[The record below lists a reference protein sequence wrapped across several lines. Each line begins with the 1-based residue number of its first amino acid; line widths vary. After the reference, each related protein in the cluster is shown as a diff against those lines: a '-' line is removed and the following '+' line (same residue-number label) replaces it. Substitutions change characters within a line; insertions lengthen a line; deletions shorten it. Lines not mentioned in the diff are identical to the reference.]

1 MTLKYPWVLL
11 LLPVFIFFIYWG
23 IKGGGYQKVIAFPLS
38 NRNFKVPPRILWPT
52 FIPFLVR
59 CLAIGLAVFA
69 LARPQTSSSQVRR
82 LTDGIDIVI
91 ALDVSQSMTIEDV
104 DVDGKN
110 RLDIARETV
119 KKFVAGR
126 SDDRIGFLM
135 FSGEAITLCPPTLD
149 YEVVLDAVER
159 AEVGILRDGTA
170 IGEALATSANRLKD
184 SEAKSKVVILITDGD
199 NNMGSIEPL
208 DAGEIAA
215 GYGIKV
221 YSIALG
227 KEGVVQYPEYQD
239 FFGIRRKVYRQTN
252 STINPDL
259 LMKISKETGG
269 KFFRADDEGSLDR
282 VFTEINKLEKNRV
295 ETKDR
300 VLWEEHY
307 QIFLLASFFTF
318 LLDLALRVTIFRVLP
333 G

>member
-11 LLPVFIFFIYWG
+11 FLPIIIALIYWG
-23 IKGGGYQKVIAFPLS
+23 IRGGGYQKVIAFPLA
-38 NRNFKVPPRILWPT
+38 NRNFKIPPRLLFPT
-52 FIPFLVR
+52 LIPFLVR
-59 CLAIGLAVFA
+59 CLAISFAIFA

-82 LTDGIDIVI
+82 LTEGIDVMI

-104 DVDGKN
+104 DVRDRN
-110 RLDIARETV
+110 RLDVAKETV
-119 KKFVAGR
+119 KKFIGGR
-126 SDDRIGFLM
+126 QDDRIGFLM

-149 YEVVLDAVER
+149 YQILLDSVDR
-159 AEVGILRDGTA
+159 SDVGLLRDGTA
-170 IGEALATSANRLKD
+170 IGEALATASNRLKD
-184 SEAKSKVVILITDGD
+184 SNAKSRVVVLITDGD

-227 KEGVVQYPEYQD
+227 KQGVVQYPEYQN
-239 FFGIRRKVYRQTN
+239 FFGVRKKVYRQTN

-259 LMKISKETGG
+259 LMKISQETGG
-269 KFFRADDEGSLDR
+269 KFFRADDEDSMER
-282 VFTEINKLEKNRV
+282 VFEEINKLEKNRV

-300 VLWEEHY
+300 ILWEEHY
-307 QIFLLASFFTF
+307 QLFLLASFLTF
-318 LLDLALRVTIFRVLP
+318 LLDLLLRVTIFRILP

>member
-11 LLPVFIFFIYWG
+11 FLPIIIGLIYWG
-23 IKGGGYQKVIAFPLS
+23 IRGGGYQKVIAFPLA
-38 NRNFKVPPRILWPT
+38 NRNFKIPPRLLFPT
-52 FIPFLVR
+52 LIPFLVR
-59 CLAIGLAVFA
+59 CLAISLAIFA

-82 LTDGIDIVI
+82 LTDGIDIMI

-104 DVDGKN
+104 DVRDRN
-110 RLDIARETV
+110 RLDVAKETV
-119 KKFVAGR
+119 KKFIGGR
-126 SDDRIGFLM
+126 QDDRIGFLM

-149 YEVVLDAVER
+149 YQILLDSVDR
-159 AEVGILRDGTA
+159 SDVGMLRDGTA
-170 IGEALATSANRLKD
+170 IGEALATASNRLKD
-184 SEAKSKVVILITDGD
+184 SDAKSRVVVLITDGD

-227 KEGVVQYPEYQD
+227 KQGVVQYPEYQN
-239 FFGIRRKVYRQTN
+239 FFGVRKKVYRQTN

-259 LMKISKETGG
+259 LMKISQETGG
-269 KFFRADDEGSLDR
+269 KFFRADDEDSMER
-282 VFTEINKLEKNRV
+282 VLAEIDKLEKNQV

-300 VLWEEHY
+300 ILWEEHY
-307 QIFLLASFFTF
+307 QLFLLASFLTF
-318 LLDLALRVTIFRVLP
+318 LLDLLLRVTIFRILP